1 MKFFAILALFYILV
15 TLMLY
20 SLVLFKYLQTSLSI
34 TLFAAIVGPSV
45 PSFLAIYLSR
55 YSEQASAS
63 RKQELLFDISTRK
76 EISEARQKHYDELS
90 TKAEEIIRFLPPSKQ
105 RNVDPSEYLKNP
117 LLGEQFQICD
127 IKALKEDESMKEH
140 LERFKSKVDSFSFQ
154 KLIDLLEDNKKLN
167 GDYEEFKTEISNEL
181 RVLTLSNNSITVSPV
196 AQNINGKTDIGEDN
210 LQRILL
216 YLWKELYNNISE
228 SEEQFKNSHFPE
240 KPSLSYLKNEST
252 EYWNIS
258 TPNLTFKNIL
268 IIAIADNLSANY
280 EVIEIVKNLT
290 FNPQLRSS
298 FITLYKRRKFIDEYI
313 EDVKKMIK
321 ELKDKIS
328 KKPLKSLR
336 TVELKKII

>member
-127 IKALKEDESMKEH
+127 IKTLK
-140 LERFKSKVDSFSFQ
+140 V
-154 KLIDLLEDNKKLN
+154 I
-167 GDYEEFKTEISNEL
+167 
-181 RVLTLSNNSITVSPV
+181 LTNVCLAVYILSNRAYCN
-196 AQNINGKTDIGEDN
+196 
-210 LQRILL
+210 
-216 YLWKELYNNISE
+216 
-228 SEEQFKNSHFPE
+228 
-240 KPSLSYLKNEST
+240 
-252 EYWNIS
+252 
-258 TPNLTFKNIL
+258 
-268 IIAIADNLSANY
+268 
-280 EVIEIVKNLT
+280 
-290 FNPQLRSS
+290 
-298 FITLYKRRKFIDEYI
+298 
-313 EDVKKMIK
+313 
-321 ELKDKIS
+321 
-328 KKPLKSLR
+328 
-336 TVELKKII
+336 